1 MSVLGRFSDVS
12 EGAQLNRRCSS
23 KKAMSIFED
32 AEHLQTDDQSATVSC
47 FQRES
52 AARFQA

>member
-1 MSVLGRFSDVS
+1 
-12 EGAQLNRRCSS
+12 
-23 KKAMSIFED
+23 MSIFE
-32 AEHLQTDDQSATVSC
+32 EPSIFQTDDQSATVSC